1 MWFKI
6 LWGQLKTVF
15 TALLPWLKT
24 EAAKFAAELLPDAKQ
39 IVAEV
44 AKKDGLSNREKF
56 ELAAK
61 TLRQRAIDLGYD
73 YKDRYVNQL
82 VEIAYGLFKENK

>member
-15 TALLPWLKT
+15 TALLPWLKS

-44 AKKDGLSNREKF
+44 AQMDISNSEKA

-61 TLRQRAIDLGYD
+61 KLRSRVIALGYE
-73 YKDRYVNQL
+73 YKDRYLNQ
-82 VEIAYGLFKENK
+82 VIEIAYDMFKSGK